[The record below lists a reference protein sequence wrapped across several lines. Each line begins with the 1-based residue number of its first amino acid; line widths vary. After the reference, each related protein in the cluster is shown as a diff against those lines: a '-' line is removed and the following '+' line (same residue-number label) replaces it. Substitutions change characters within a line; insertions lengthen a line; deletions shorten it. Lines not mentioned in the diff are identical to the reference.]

1 MEVNWLTVL
10 NTAIK
15 VWIKGTLRG
24 REERGVEANSFVFL
38 FLFFDFFSHHM
49 SGLHN
54 CNLPSSMFPPHWD
67 CVFREY
73 QSLGSSFFHP
83 SFPLTFQPF
92 IPPTLPSTVSF
103 LSYPIPTLLLFSWF
117 HPPTM
122 GVKITFQLEH
132 FMLQSTS
139 WCNLFLQKWKHQAAF
154 AALHVCK
161 SEQWCTPSETSETMC
176 LDCLDTI

>member
-24 REERGVEANSFVFL
+24 REERGVEANFFVFL
-38 FLFFDFFSHHM
+38 FLIFFLITCQVCIIVIYQAVCF
-49 SGLHN
+49 
-54 CNLPSSMFPPHWD
+54 LPIEI
-67 CVFREY
+67 VFREY